1 MRSNEHKQSKLKHYM
16 LTPIR
21 ALSRARDFYVK
32 MMMNDCVGVDCD
44 GGVVGPSAPA
54 LSRFPKRF
62 STVNLP
68 SNDDENLR
76 KLLRMVSSERNIN
89 HVEINKDL
97 GSDDHMQRQGVIVR
111 QGPMSMG
118 YGGGIMGSYSVGL
131 GKIGRI
137 DEDRPCTFEEDIDL
151 TYPRSKSYAV
161 N

>member
-21 ALSRARDFYVK
+21 VLSRARDFYVK
-32 MMMNDCVGVDCD
+32 IMMNDCVGVDCD

-76 KLLRMVSSERNIN
+76 KLLRMVSSKRNIN
-89 HVEINKDL
+89 HVEINKNL

-111 QGPMSMG
+111 QGPMSIG
-118 YGGGIMGSYSVGL
+118 YGGGTMGRSYSVGL

-151 TYPRSKSYAV
+151 KVGGDLYPRS
-161 N
+161 